1 MKDKFYSW
9 RSAAHCFRIMPP
21 TKFIGKIDLYFA
33 EKIMKANGLNWK
45 SILAEHGVDISEY
58 PHFTIP
64 EENLSISTKLVK
76 ILNKNLKNL
85 ERR

>member
-9 RSAAHCFRIMPP
+9 RSATHCFRIMPP

-33 EKIMKANGLNWK
+33 EKIMKANGLDWK
-45 SILAEHGVDISEY
+45 LILIEHGVDISEY

-64 EENLSISTKLVK
+64 EDKLATSTKLVK
-76 ILNKNLKNL
+76 MLNKNLKNL